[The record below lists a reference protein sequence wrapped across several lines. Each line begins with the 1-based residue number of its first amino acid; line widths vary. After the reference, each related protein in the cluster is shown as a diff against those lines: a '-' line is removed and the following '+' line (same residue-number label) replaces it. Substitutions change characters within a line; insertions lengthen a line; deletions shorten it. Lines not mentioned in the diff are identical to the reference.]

1 MAKYKVKLLRDKCIS
16 AASCV
21 GIAPK
26 TYKLDDQNLVALVDG
41 EEGGDT
47 PENVLLGAQS
57 CPTNAIEVY
66 DAESGE
72 KLWPKE

>member
-1 MAKYKVKLLRDKCIS
+1 MAKYKIKIIKDKCIG

-26 TYKLDDQNLVALVDG
+26 IYQLDDKNIAYVVSED
-41 EEGGDT
+41 GDT

-57 CPTNAIEVY
+57 CPTNAIEIY
-66 DAESGE
+66 DNETGE
-72 KLWPKE
+72 KVWPKE

>member
-1 MAKYKVKLLRDKCIS
+1 MAKYKIKIIKDKCIG

-26 TYKLDDQNLVALVDG
+26 VYQLDDNNIAYVVSED
-41 EEGGDT
+41 GDT

-57 CPTNAIEVY
+57 CPTDAVEIY
-66 DAESGE
+66 DNETSE
-72 KLWPKE
+72 KVWPKE

>member
-1 MAKYKVKLLRDKCIS
+1 MPKYRIKLVPEKCIS

-26 TYKLDDQNLVALVDG
+26 TYELDENNIVKLISED
-41 EEGGDT
+41 GDT

-57 CPTNAIEVY
+57 CPTNAIEIY
-66 DAESGE
+66 DTESNE
-72 KLWPKE
+72 RVWPKDL

>member
-1 MAKYKVKLLRDKCIS
+1 MAKYKIKIIRDKCIG

-26 TYKLDDQNLVALVDG
+26 TYQLGEDNIVYLVD
-41 EEGGDT
+41 ENGDT

-57 CPTNAIEVY
+57 CPTNAIEIY
-66 DAESGE
+66 DAVTNE
-72 KLWPKE
+72 KVWPKD